1 MRVSRAQARLCG
13 RAPRAH
19 SRTIPPLRFSP
30 NWARLGF
37 IAKNFAIP
45 PPGRATETD
54 TNDMENQNSNEPK
67 FLGMKRD
74 ALIVAG
80 MIFAPNLAVWVVAV
94 ALFAVTNA
102 NLNRLNDTVA
112 NFAAQSAAQNEA
124 QIAAIEAIHSD
135 LRDIIDDVDALSA
148 AFAELKTVF
157 DQIHS
162 RLDSI
167 ERHPPVN
174 DSGDD
179 GLDSLANP
187 SE

>member
-1 MRVSRAQARLCG
+1 
-13 RAPRAH
+13 
-19 SRTIPPLRFSP
+19 
-30 NWARLGF
+30 
-37 IAKNFAIP
+37 
-45 PPGRATETD
+45 
-54 TNDMENQNSNEPK
+54 MENQNSEQPK

-80 MIFAPNLAVWVVAV
+80 AIFAPNFAVWVVLV
-94 ALFAVTNA
+94 ALFGVTNA
-102 NLNRLNDTVA
+102 NLNRLNDEVAALSAAVA

-124 QIAAIEAIHSD
+124 QIAAIEAVHA
-135 LRDIIDDVDALSA
+135 DVRELGDSIDALSA

-167 ERHPPVN
+167 ERRPPVI

-179 GLDSLANP
+179 GLDALANP

>member
-1 MRVSRAQARLCG
+1 
-13 RAPRAH
+13 
-19 SRTIPPLRFSP
+19 
-30 NWARLGF
+30 
-37 IAKNFAIP
+37 
-45 PPGRATETD
+45 
-54 TNDMENQNSNEPK
+54 MENQNSEQPK

-80 MIFAPNLAVWVVAV
+80 AIFAPNFAVWVVLV
-94 ALFAVTNA
+94 ALFGVTNA

-124 QIAAIEAIHSD
+124 QITAIEAVHA
-135 LRDIIDDVDALSA
+135 DVRELGDSIDALSA
-148 AFAELKTVF
+148 AVAELKVVF
-157 DQIHS
+157 GKIHS

-167 ERHPPVN
+167 ERHLPVI

-179 GLDSLANP
+179 GLDALANP